1 MNNVAMVSKYS
12 NERKSHM
19 SLTLNQKLDIIKL
32 SEEDMLK
39 TYMGQKLGFFSQL
52 VNTKEKLLKEIK
64 TAAPM
69 NTKMIRKWKTFI
81 AYMKKVLVV
90 WIEDQ
95 TSHNI
100 PICQSLIK
108 SKALTLFNSI
118 KDKRSE
124 ESLEEKSEAS
134 RDWFMRFKERS
145 SLHNTKVQGNA
156 ARADAEAAA
165 SYPEDLAKIINEA
178 GYTKQQIVNVDKT
191 AC

>member
-1 MNNVAMVSKYS
+1 MASKYS

-19 SLTLNQKLDIIKL
+19 SLTLNQKLEIIKL

-39 TYMGQKLGFFSQL
+39 TYMGQKLGLLYQTVSQL

-69 NTKMIRKWKTFI
+69 NTKMIRKWKTLT
-81 AYMKKVLVV
+81 AYMKKVSVV

-108 SKALTLFNSI
+108 SKALTLFNSM
-118 KDKRSE
+118 KGKRSE

-134 RDWFMRFKERS
+134 RDWFIRFKERS
-145 SLHNTKVQGNA
+145 SLHNTKVQGKA